1 MQNAS
6 DFYTLFFMFSLAEIT
21 PPWERSPESF
31 ASLLPFAHLAA
42 LGTPR
47 HTFLTLSGVGSCH
60 GAGGETAEPQVHTG
74 RLCNHPS
81 RNVSRR
87 QTLSQKQPAMQKYI
101 PKEQKQRVRQEE
113 DGASAETGTAAS
125 LFLMCSVAPAT
136 GHFYPP
142 VSVTVNG

>member
-6 DFYTLFFMFSLAEIT
+6 DFYMLFFMFSLAEIT
-21 PPWERSPESF
+21 LLWERSPESF
-31 ASLLPFAHLAA
+31 ASLLHFAHLVG

-47 HTFLTLSGVGSCH
+47 HTFLTLSGVDGCL
-60 GAGGETAEPQVHTG
+60 GAGGETAKPQVQTG

-101 PKEQKQRVRQEE
+101 QKEQKQRVRQEE
-113 DGASAETGTAAS
+113 DGASAETGVAAS
-125 LFLMCSVAPAT
+125 LFLTCSVAPAT

-142 VSVTVNG
+142 VPVTMNG